1 MSLTSYATIKAED
14 TPNYSKFTAKGG
26 MWVNPADHDEGV
38 VATSFSVNSDVT
50 VPKFWSAE
58 KALTLLYDNDAL
70 SGGFDSF
77 RGTIGDGK
85 IFIKTGK
92 GITIKGPISGG
103 PSEGQTIVGS
113 GTWTKG

>member
-14 TPNYSKFTAKGG
+14 TSVYSKFTVKGG

-38 VATSFSVNSDVT
+38 VATSYSINSDVT
-50 VPKFWSAE
+50 VPKFWSGD
-58 KALTLLYDNDAL
+58 KTLTLLYDNDMIT
-70 SGGFDSF
+70 GGFDSF
-77 RGTIGDGK
+77 RGTVGAGT
-85 IFIKTGK
+85 IFIKTGR

-103 PSEGQTIVGS
+103 PAEGQTIVGS

>member
-14 TPNYSKFTAKGG
+14 TAVYSKFTAKGG

-38 VATSFSVNSDVT
+38 VATSYSVNSDVT
-50 VPKFWSAE
+50 IPKFWSA
-58 KALTLLYDNDAL
+58 
-70 SGGFDSF
+70 G
-77 RGTIGDGK
+77 R

-103 PSEGQTIVGS
+103 PTEGQTIVGS
-113 GTWTKG
+113 GTWTKA

>member
-1 MSLTSYATIKAED
+1 MSQTSYATIKAED
-14 TPNYSKFTAKGG
+14 TSVYSKFTAKGG

-38 VATSFSVNSDVT
+38 VATSYSVNSDVT
-50 VPKFWSAE
+50 VPKFWSGE
-58 KALTLLYDNDAL
+58 KALTLLYDSDMI

-103 PSEGQTIVGS
+103 PAEGQTIVGS

>member
-50 VPKFWSAE
+50 VPKFWSGE
-58 KALTLLYDNDAL
+58 KALSLLYEPDMI

-103 PSEGQTIVGS
+103 PAEGQTIVGS
-113 GTWTKG
+113 GTWIKG